1 MLTAPSE
8 ALMSAPR
15 RHRAAAVL
23 ALVGATLL
31 SGVQAQMPAWKWRDA
46 QGRIQYSDRAPPQ
59 QVPDKDILQRPAA
72 RSSAEPAAPTASAG
86 AASAAGAAGAARP
99 LARASGGQ
107 DPVLEA
113 RRKQQETAEADKRKA
128 EEDKRQ
134 RLRQENCERSKEYM
148 RSLNDGLRIA
158 RTGPNGERAFLSDA
172 ERAQETARTRE
183 LISSECQS
191 PP

>member
-1 MLTAPSE
+1 VA
-8 ALMSAPR
+8 
-15 RHRAAAVL
+15 L
-23 ALVGATLL
+23 ALAGVTVL

-59 QVPDKDILQRPAA
+59 QVPDKDILQRPVTRQAA
-72 RSSAEPAAPTASAG
+72 STAPAAPE
-86 AASAAGAAGAARP
+86 AASSAVAAARP
-99 LARASGGQ
+99 LPRASGSL

-113 RRKQQETAEADKRKA
+113 RRKQQEAAEADKRKA
-128 EEDKRQ
+128 EDDKRQ
-134 RLRQENCERSKEYM
+134 RLRQENCERSKDYL

-158 RTGPNGERAFLSDA
+158 RTAPNGERSFMSDA

-191 PP
+191 AP